1 MRILFLGDVVGA
13 YGCSLVTRRL
23 RPLKRRYGAD
33 VVIVN
38 GENSAEGNGILPAS
52 ARTLFDAG
60 ADVITGGNHTL
71 RRREI
76 YRQLDEE
83 PALLRPMNF
92 HPSAPGHGVYVLDF
106 LKYKLAVMNLQGLA
120 YMVDH
125 HRDPFEA
132 IDAAIAAV
140 DTPNIFVD
148 FHCEATA
155 EKLSMGFY
163 LDGRVPA
170 VVGTH
175 THVQTADER
184 ILPGGTAYLTD
195 AGMCGSFDSVL
206 GVKKELAVA
215 KMRTQLP
222 TRFENAKGDG
232 ILWGCVVDIDETTGR
247 ARSIER
253 VADRAE

>member
-106 LKYKLAVMNLQGLA
+106 LNTSW
-120 YMVDH
+120 
-125 HRDPFEA
+125 R
-132 IDAAIAAV
+132 
-140 DTPNIFVD
+140 
-148 FHCEATA
+148 
-155 EKLSMGFY
+155 
-163 LDGRVPA
+163 
-170 VVGTH
+170 
-175 THVQTADER
+175 
-184 ILPGGTAYLTD
+184 
-195 AGMCGSFDSVL
+195 
-206 GVKKELAVA
+206 
-215 KMRTQLP
+215 
-222 TRFENAKGDG
+222 
-232 ILWGCVVDIDETTGR
+232 
-247 ARSIER
+247 
-253 VADRAE
+253 